1 MLQRRRESCDP
12 VKNKDLNTEGAE
24 AATPY
29 MTPTPHP
36 YLEMAFDLGL
46 KALGSLKHKSEE
58 HKMENKDSY
67 RFVCVFVRVQIN
79 IFRWLYLFKV
89 RQ

>member
-46 KALGSLKHKSEE
+46 KALGSLKHKREE

-67 RFVCVFVRVQIN
+67 RFVCVFCKGANKYFSLVIPV
-79 IFRWLYLFKV
+79 
-89 RQ
+89 